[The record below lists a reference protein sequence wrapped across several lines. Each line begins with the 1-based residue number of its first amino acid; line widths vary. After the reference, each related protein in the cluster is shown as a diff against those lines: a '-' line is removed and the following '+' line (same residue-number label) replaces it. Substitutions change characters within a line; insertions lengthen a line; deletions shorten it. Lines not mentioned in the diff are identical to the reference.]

1 MRGGVTNEGSKKKD
15 GKKDIGNATETGV
28 YSCAKLS
35 LQTG

>member
-1 MRGGVTNEGSKKKD
+1 MRGRVTNEGSKKD
-15 GKKDIGNATETGV
+15 RKKDIGNATETGV